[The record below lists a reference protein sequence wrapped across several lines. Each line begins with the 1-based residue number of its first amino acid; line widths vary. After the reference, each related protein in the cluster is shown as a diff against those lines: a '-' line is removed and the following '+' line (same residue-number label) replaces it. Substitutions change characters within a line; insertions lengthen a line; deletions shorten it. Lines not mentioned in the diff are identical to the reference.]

1 MVKQFLNFIKKS
13 PSSYHAV
20 NTIVD
25 SLKEN
30 GFNRLFENQIWQI
43 EENSKY
49 YVVRND
55 SSVIAFT
62 IPNKIKDLSLNIV
75 ATHTDSPTLKI
86 KPNFQ
91 IELKDEYVT
100 LNTDV
105 YGGPIYS
112 TWLDR
117 PLSVCGKVMIKQG
130 NEIRPYFINIDKNLL
145 VIPNLAIHLD
155 REINTGKKFDAQIDL
170 LPLISNN
177 KDQNTLLSIIA
188 KEIGAE
194 VTDIISHDLSLYVR
208 DRGTILGA
216 NNEFIVA
223 PQIDNL
229 ECTFASLTSFL
240 DAKND
245 NKINIFS
252 SFDHEEVGSRTKQ
265 GAASPFLKDV
275 VTRIFSKLNKTN
287 EEMLIALDNS
297 LFISADN
304 AHAHHPNHQ
313 GKSDPTNRPIMNKGI
328 VIKYNANQSYATDL
342 VSASLFKTLC
352 NKAGVLFQDNTNR
365 SDQRGGSTLGNI
377 SSSQMAVTM
386 IDIGLPQ
393 LAMHSAMETAGVYDL
408 EAMIKV
414 IKEFYNSNIYKT
426 DDNNYCIE

>member
-1 MVKQFLNFIKKS
+1 MVKQFLDFIKSS

-20 NTIVD
+20 STIEKMLDAVNFKRLYE
-25 SLKEN
+25 SQRWELKP
-30 GFNRLFENQIWQI
+30 
-43 EENSKY
+43 NSKY
-49 YVVRND
+49 YVTRND
-55 SSVIAFT
+55 SSIIAFT
-62 IPNKIKDLSLNIV
+62 TPKNLNDLSLNIT

-91 IELKDEYVT
+91 IELKDEYIT

-117 PLSVCGKVMIKQG
+117 PLSVCGKIMAKKN
-130 NEIRPYFINIDKNLL
+130 NEIKGYLIDIDKNLL

-155 REINTGKKFDAQIDL
+155 RDINTGKKFDAQIDL
-170 LPLISNN
+170 LPLISNTS
-177 KDQNTLLSIIA
+177 KENTLLSIIA
-188 KEIGAE
+188 DEIGITVE
-194 VTDIISHDLSLYVR
+194 DIISHDLSLYVR

-229 ECTFASLTSFL
+229 ECTFACLNSFIN
-240 DAKND
+240 AKND
-245 NKINIFS
+245 DKINIFA
-252 SFDHEEVGSRTKQ
+252 SFDNEEVGSRTKQ
-265 GAASPFLKDV
+265 GAASPFLKDII
-275 VTRIFSKLNKTN
+275 TRIFTGLNKDN
-287 EEMLIALDNS
+287 EDMLIALDKT

-313 GKSDPTNRPIMNKGI
+313 GKSDPTNRPIINKGI

-342 VSASLFKTLC
+342 ISASIFKTMC
-352 NKAGVLFQDNTNR
+352 NMVDVKFQDTTNR

-377 SSSQMAVTM
+377 STSQLAVSM
-386 IDIGLPQ
+386 IDIGLAQ
-393 LAMHSAMETAGVYDL
+393 LAMHSAMETAGVNDL
-408 EAMIKV
+408 ESLVKV
-414 IKEFYNSNIYKT
+414 ITLFYNSNITKT
-426 DDNNYCIE
+426 ETNNYIIK